1 MSAGVKTNSNLSP
14 KGFPR
19 LALIFNFSQHR
30 GAGLREKFRLFYHA
44 YAKPSL
50 AFRGLAR
57 YHAERLL
64 EFEIHAAKVRRFR
77 VCTRDNQFDLTT
89 FVEFFSEQ
97 HIIIPEKLPAYVPQV
112 IYDIGANIGIASLYF
127 AERYP
132 KAQLFGFEPVPSNF
146 KLCSAN
152 YANLSKGQA
161 FPWAV
166 GASSGTATFEFDE
179 ADLRGGRLEESR
191 ANDSKSTCQQLAVTV
206 VSIADLVA
214 EKQIAPP
221 DFIKIDVEGAELQVL
236 AGIGPSLPHIKR
248 MLIETH
254 GPELLKQCLDWLKAN
269 GFKVQDINEV
279 APGFAAVWA
288 DKQ

>member
-1 MSAGVKTNSNLSP
+1 MSAGVKTHSTLAP
-14 KGFPR
+14 RGFPR
-19 LALIFNFSQHR
+19 LALLFNFSRRR
-30 GAGLREKFRLFYHA
+30 GAGLREKIRLFYHA

-57 YHAERLL
+57 YHSERLL
-64 EFEIHAAKVRRFR
+64 RFEIRAARANPFQVW
-77 VCTRDNQFDLTT
+77 TRDSQMDLTT

-132 KAQLFGFEPVPSNF
+132 AAQFFGFEPVPSNYEIC
-146 KLCSAN
+146 KAN
-152 YANLSKGQA
+152 YANLAKGQA

-166 GASSGTATFEFDE
+166 GAASGTATFEFDE
-179 ADLRGGRLEESR
+179 ADLRGGRLDESR
-191 ANDSKSTCQQLAVTV
+191 TTAPKSARQQLAVTV

-214 EKQIAPP
+214 EKRIAPP

-236 AGIGPSLPHIKR
+236 AGIGPCLPHIKR

-254 GPELLKQCLDWLKAN
+254 GPELLKQCLDWLKTN
-269 GFKVQDINEV
+269 GFRVQDINEV

-288 DKQ
+288 DR